1 MCRTCHFNEKN
12 TDSLRSLTPCPVA
25 GVADWNSRPV
35 NWIQGGNDNDVPP
48 RCMRLVWEEGAT
60 ATNDGDTNDS
70 HYLCD
75 FLVAEFDTKMARLC
89 IIHQDTNPLL
99 SSILSPQADTY
110 DWAPQATAEPLD
122 GHVGQRIWRGLTVGE
137 FSVIFVAPG
146 YKRNYRNTRIVHKY
160 VCIIIHTCMYVCMHV
175 LL

>member
-1 MCRTCHFNEKN
+1 MCRTCHFNEKK

-75 FLVAEFDTKMARLC
+75 FLVEEFDTKMARRCL
-89 IIHQDTNPLL
+89 IHQDTNPLL

-110 DWAPQATAEPLD
+110 DWAPQATAEPLM
-122 GHVGQRIWRGLTVGE
+122 
-137 FSVIFVAPG
+137 A
-146 YKRNYRNTRIVHKY
+146 
-160 VCIIIHTCMYVCMHV
+160 M
-175 LL
+175 